1 MTESISTDFIKV
13 IVVAPNEEPYYLLME
28 NTLERFQKAVDGYIE
43 TATFAEDCCVVCDE
57 EGRLKGKPFCME
69 FLGAD
74 FVGTCLFVGVDGDE
88 FTDVPLKIEQI
99 NGLIRR

>member
-43 TATFAEDCCVVCDE
+43 TVTFAEDCCVVCDE
-57 EGRLKGKPFCME
+57 EGYMNGKPDNFG
-69 FLGAD
+69 FLGQQ
-74 FVGTCLFVGVDGDE
+74 FLGTCLFVGVDGDE
-88 FTDVPLKIEQI
+88 FADVPLRIEQI

>member
-43 TATFAEDCCVVCDE
+43 TVTFAENCCMICDR
-57 EGRLKGKPFCME
+57 EGCINGKPKNFGFLGTE
-69 FLGAD
+69 FLG
-74 FVGTCLFVGVDGDE
+74 TCVFVGVKGDE
-88 FTDVPLKIEQI
+88 FTDVPMRIEQLE
-99 NGLIRR
+99 GLLRR

>member
-28 NTLERFQKAVDGYIE
+28 NTLKRFQKAVDGYIE

-57 EGRLKGKPFCME
+57 DGRLKGKPFCME
-69 FLGAD
+69 FLGTD